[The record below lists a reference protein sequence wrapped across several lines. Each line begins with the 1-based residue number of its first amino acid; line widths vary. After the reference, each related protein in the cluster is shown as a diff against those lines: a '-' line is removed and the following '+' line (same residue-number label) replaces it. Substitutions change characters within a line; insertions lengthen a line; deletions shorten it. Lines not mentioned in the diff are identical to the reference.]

1 MNNLFTK
8 IKQALVRFFYGRY
21 GVDKLG
27 YTIVI
32 ISLIMSFVSTILASK
47 FFIPSL
53 ILQLISYGLLAWALF
68 RVLSKNRQA
77 RYRENMM
84 FQNLCKMIKKW
95 FKLQFCKLRDIRT
108 HKYFSCPRCGNN
120 LRLPKGR
127 GEIVITCPVC
137 KTRFDAKT

>member
-1 MNNLFTK
+1 MNNLLTK
-8 IKQALVRFFYGRY
+8 IKQALVKFFWGRY

-32 ISLIMSFVSTILASK
+32 ISLIMSFVSTVLASK

-53 ILQLISYGLLAWALF
+53 ILQLISYGLLVWALF
-68 RVLSKNRQA
+68 RVLSKNRPA

-108 HKYFSCPRCGNN
+108 HKYFSCPKCGNN

>member
-1 MNNLFTK
+1 MNNILTK
-8 IKQALVRFFYGRY
+8 IKQALARFFYGRY

-27 YTIVI
+27 YAVVI
-32 ISLIMSFVSTILASK
+32 ISLVISFVSTILAAK

-53 ILQLISYGLLAWALF
+53 ILQIISYALLIWALF

-84 FQNLCKMIKKW
+84 FLNLCKLVKKW
-95 FKLQFCKLRDIRT
+95 FKLQFSKIRDVRT
-108 HKYFSCPRCGNN
+108 HKYFSCPKCKNN
-120 LRLPKGR
+120 LRVPKGK

>member
-1 MNNLFTK
+1 MNNIFTK
-8 IKQALVRFFYGRY
+8 IKRALARFFWGRY

-27 YTIVI
+27 YTVVIV
-32 ISLIMSFVSTILASK
+32 SLVMSFVSTLLASK

-53 ILQLISYGLLAWALF
+53 ILQLISYALLVWALF

-84 FQNLCKMIKKW
+84 FLSLWKMIKKW

-108 HKYFSCPRCGNN
+108 HKYFSCPKCGNN

-127 GEIVITCPVC
+127 GEIIITCPVC